1 MPQTIVLNLFLYSDD
16 SCLMYQHRDAK
27 EIEKQLKK
35 KKNFEDVCDWFF
47 GNKLSVDF
55 GEDKTKSTLLASKRK
70 IKCNKTKYKL

>member
-1 MPQTIVLNLFLYSDD
+1 MTHVSCTNIGMPKKLRN
-16 SCLMYQHRDAK
+16 K
-27 EIEKQLKK
+27 KK

-55 GEDKTKSTLLASKRK
+55 GEDKTKSILLASKRK